1 MPLVK
6 LGLVF
11 FVIIYLT
18 RKKCPLGYAM
28 LIGSGLLGVIFGM
41 GGLSILRS
49 AGKACV
55 DLTTLELASIVALI
69 IILSSI
75 LEEKGQLQR
84 ILASLQVLIR
94 NVKVLLIVLPA
105 LIGLLPMPGG
115 ALFSAPMVKIA
126 SRRLK
131 LTAVQHTAINYW
143 FRHVWEYCLPLYP
156 AIVLASKLSGVT
168 LPRLA
173 LAQLPLTAI
182 MLLSGAFFYLRGL
195 QGSGDGNVQFDR
207 KGNPALESDIMSPSG
222 HIVFHLFIDALPI
235 LLVIVLA
242 LCMGINLV
250 IALAVSIAVAIALS
264 RSKVKDVA
272 RLILKNIPLNMI
284 ILVFGIMVFKVM
296 LRDCGSIEDVAVFLK
311 THHVPV
317 ILMFALLPFLTGI
330 LTGFTVGLVGIT
342 FPIAFALLGAEGSST
357 SHAVLAYGMGFVGV
371 LLSPVH
377 LCLLVTKD
385 YFKAQFDRVYRSLLM
400 PVVPIVGMV
409 IFLFLVY

>member
-28 LIGSGLLGVIFGM
+28 LIGSGMLGVIFGM

-84 ILASLQVLIR
+84 ILSSLQVLIR

-115 ALFSAPMVKIA
+115 ALFSAPMVKVA

-143 FRHVWEYCLPLYP
+143 FRHIWEYFLPLYP
-156 AIVLASKLSGVT
+156 GIILASKLSGVT
-168 LPRLA
+168 LPRLT

-182 MLLSGAFFYLRGL
+182 MLLSGVFFYLRGV
-195 QGSGDGNVQFDR
+195 QGPGDGNVQLDR
-207 KGNPALESDIMSPSG
+207 KGNPALESDITFPSG
-222 HIVFHLFIDALPI
+222 RLFLQLFIDALPI
-235 LLVIVLA
+235 LLVIVLS
-242 LCMGINLV
+242 LFMGINLI
-250 IALAVSIAVAIALS
+250 IALAVSIAVATALS

-296 LRDCGSIEDVAVFLK
+296 LRDCGSIEDVAVFLR

-330 LTGFTVGLVGIT
+330 LTGITVAYVGIT
-342 FPIAFALLGAEGSST
+342 FPIAFALLETQGYSL
-357 SHAVLAYGMGFVGV
+357 SHIVLAYGMGFVGV

-385 YFKAQFDRVYRSLLM
+385 YFRAQFDKVYRSLLM
-400 PVVPIVGMV
+400 PVVPIVAMV
-409 IFLFLVY
+409 VFLFLIY